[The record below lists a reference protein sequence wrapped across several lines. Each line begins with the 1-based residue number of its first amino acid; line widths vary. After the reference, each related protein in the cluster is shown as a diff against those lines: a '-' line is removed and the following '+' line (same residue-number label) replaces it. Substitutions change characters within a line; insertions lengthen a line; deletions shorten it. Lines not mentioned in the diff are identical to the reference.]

1 MATDAR
7 AALRE
12 TLTKVRGRIVE
23 LRERGDHPS
32 EQDTKAILIDPVLAA
47 LGWRLDEL
55 DEVRREYRAKGQDN
69 PVDYALLVFGQAR
82 LFVEAKAYSSA
93 LNRKCASQVM
103 GYASTVG
110 VGWCLLTNGDEYRL
124 YNSFANVDVD
134 EKLFRTV
141 RLSDPEQ
148 TDLCL
153 ETLGLC
159 ARERVGEAE
168 LDVLWKSQFVDRRIQ
183 ATLEELFAEEAG
195 ALARLVRKRSGELT
209 LVEVRDSLRRAQVHV
224 HFPVATPPTA
234 TEGPALPGPEAKPA
248 KAPASYAVQL
258 QDLIDAGLV
267 RPPLAL
273 EKTYKGVRLEA
284 LIAADG
290 RVGFAAESYDS
301 LSMAGGM
308 ARKSVVGA
316 PPGRLYPP
324 TNGWT
329 FWLYRDAAS
338 GELRLVD
345 ELRQQYL
352 QRQA

>member
-1 MATDAR
+1 MAGSPY

-12 TLTKVRGRIVE
+12 TLTKVRARIDE
-23 LRERGDHPS
+23 LRERGDRPS

-55 DEVRREYRAKGQDN
+55 DDVRREYRAKPQDN
-69 PVDYALLVFGQAR
+69 PVDYALTVFGQPR
-82 LFVEAKAYSSA
+82 LFVEAKAFSTG
-93 LNRKCASQVM
+93 LDRKCASQVM
-103 GYASTVG
+103 GYASVVG

-124 YNSFANVDVD
+124 YNSYAKVDVD

-153 ETLGLC
+153 ETLELC
-159 ARERVGEAE
+159 ARERIGEAE
-168 LDVLWKSQFVDRRIQ
+168 LDVLWKSQFVDRRVL
-183 ATLEELFAEEAG
+183 ATLEELFADETG

-224 HFPVATPPTA
+224 HFPVVTPPATTA
-234 TEGPALPGPEAKPA
+234 GHAAPDPEAKPP
-248 KAPASYAVQL
+248 KAPLSYSVQL
-258 QDLIDAGLV
+258 HDLIDAGFV
-267 RPPLAL
+267 QPPLAL
-273 EKTYKGVRLEA
+273 EKTYKGVHLEA
-284 LIAADG
+284 VIEADG
-290 RVGFAAESYDS
+290 RVRFAEESYDS
-301 LSMAGGM
+301 LSTAGGM
-308 ARKSVVGA
+308 ARKSVIGA
-316 PPGRLYPP
+316 PPGRLYPQ

-338 GELRLVD
+338 GELRSVD